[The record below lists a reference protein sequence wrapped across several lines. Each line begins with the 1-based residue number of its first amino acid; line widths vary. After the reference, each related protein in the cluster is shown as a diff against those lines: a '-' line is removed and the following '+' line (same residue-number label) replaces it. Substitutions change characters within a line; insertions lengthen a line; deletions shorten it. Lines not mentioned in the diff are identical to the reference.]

1 MPACGEIHKAMQ
13 EVTDLSDTGKG
24 AVHKDLTPARIKRDT
39 KDLTSVLDFVANRT
53 PFACNTKELQSLS
66 SGIIGKGPVNVDTA
80 KTIGESI
87 LASMEGQSV
96 QQHTFSKKAQVNSLA
111 SVVYVAVDGGK
122 IAIEPQQLYQRLLV
136 DGVESIEL
144 STLFKYELCSYP
156 SSLFDSKLLMRL
168 ADKADLQNVLV
179 KKVHDCVTVD

>member
-66 SGIIGKGPVNVDTA
+66 SGIIGKGPVDVDTA

-122 IAIEPQQLYQRLLV
+122 LQLSLSNCINAFLSMVSKVSNCRLCL
-136 DGVESIEL
+136 SMSSAPIHHHS
-144 STLFKYELCSYP
+144 STLSC
-156 SSLFDSKLLMRL
+156 
-168 ADKADLQNVLV
+168 
-179 KKVHDCVTVD
+179 